1 MWYEFGDNI
10 SNNIILQ
17 LTFHQSLLN
26 RICPYC
32 QRLYYLKSSISKSL
46 NVNFFCPCKNHSMHE
61 DITAS
66 LFPSP
71 KRREWRRGQL
81 SFCITIHARH
91 ARISGFLSAA
101 TTSSS
106 SRKCAQHWILC
117 PQKFFNPRRK
127 KKAHNQ
133 HTDPIVRIKC
143 AFSGRAG
150 CPVNCAQARSRG
162 SPKRRK
168 RCLKDQTQSS
178 EMTIIPSCGDESNCH

>member
-1 MWYEFGDNI
+1 
-10 SNNIILQ
+10 
-17 LTFHQSLLN
+17 
-26 RICPYC
+26 
-32 QRLYYLKSSISKSL
+32 
-46 NVNFFCPCKNHSMHE
+46 MHE

-81 SFCITIHARH
+81 HYNSCAPCTYLWVFKCSYNIFIIKEMR
-91 ARISGFLSAA
+91 AA
-101 TTSSS
+101 LDFMP
-106 SRKCAQHWILC
+106 KN
-117 PQKFFNPRRK
+117 FFNPRRK

-150 CPVNCAQARSRG
+150 CPVNCAEARSRG

-168 RCLKDQTQSS
+168 RCLKDQTKSS